1 MDKSTAELCTTE
13 GCVASSV
20 AQNIRTLIS
29 RVLDAED
36 PIDLAMEEAWATSV
50 LLAMFES
57 FGVPLDAPGRNPEVF
72 QPIVERI
79 AGELG
84 LIGTVVIETPRAV
97 RTGRD
102 GH

>member
-1 MDKSTAELCTTE
+1 MDDFGAV
-13 GCVASSV
+13 G
-20 AQNIRTLIS
+20 
-29 RVLDAED
+29 D
-36 PIDLAMEEAWATSV
+36 
-50 LLAMFES
+50 S
-57 FGVPLDAPGRNPEVF
+57 FGIPLDAPGRNPEVF